1 MIISKSINSD
11 LLIKDPAQ
19 EVYAVQGDC
28 YTREVILRLHANKIP
43 WAPTKP
49 VSVAIRYRKP
59 DGTGG
64 TYDTLPNG
72 EKAWKLEGN
81 SVSFLL
87 APQMLTVPGRV
98 AVQVELL
105 CNDSILASFPLY
117 IVVTEDTSAGV
128 VPSKDYFNWQQRLED
143 KLTERLA
150 EAKKSGEFNGATG
163 ATPKLRIGTV
173 TTLEN
178 DSSAFA
184 EIRGSAEYPILD
196 LYIPKGADAAID
208 STLSVAGSAADAK
221 SVGSALAGKA
231 SAGFGYGDVIKCYD
245 WTANENNFNTK
256 LSVIFNAM
264 PDDCVKQVLC
274 VDASVSSSL
283 CTCTLTRA
291 SSTMGVLSGTDVRGF
306 RRQKVFNGAWQP
318 WEWEN
323 PPIQLGVE
331 YRTTEHW
338 GGKAVYTV
346 LMDCGALPDGGAE
359 KQIPTN
365 ISGISYIVRCAG
377 VSSAGSSLPL
387 DREGYGTIS
396 VMATPTEVILRSGA
410 DNASLG
416 SWLSAYCQLWYVKD

>member
-43 WAPTKP
+43 WTPTKP

-87 APQMLTVPGRV
+87 APQMLTAPGRV

-117 IVVTEDTSAGV
+117 VVVTEDTSAGV

-150 EAKKSGEFNGATG
+150 EAKNSGEFDGATG

-196 LYIPKGADAAID
+196 LYLPKGADAVTDA
-208 STLSVAGSAADAK
+208 TLTQANSAADAK
-221 SVGSALAGKA
+221 VTGDMLAGKA
-231 SAGFGYGDVIKCYD
+231 PAGHGLGEPSARLFDWSLVNQIKQNGWYCCSTGGTNIDSCYFSYARMFVQNWNED
-245 WTANENNFNTK
+245 NLEQTLYPVLDAN
-256 LSVIFNAM
+256 LCLRRICLDSVW
-264 PDDCVKQVLC
+264 L
-274 VDASVSSSL
+274 
-283 CTCTLTRA
+283 
-291 SSTMGVLSGTDVRGF
+291 
-306 RRQKVFNGAWQP
+306 P
-318 WEWEN
+318 WEWMN
-323 PPIQLGVE
+323 PPMYPGVE
-331 YRTTEHW
+331 YRTTERYM
-338 GGKAVYTV
+338 GKAIYTCLVNTGVLANGMTAIKHNLSMMQPLSCQAAIENEQSIPARYYDAQYDQTLSVYVTY
-346 LMDCGALPDGGAE
+346 A
-359 KQIPTN
+359 N
-365 ISGISYIVRCAG
+365 IFIHSSGI
-377 VSSAGSSLPL
+377 
-387 DREGYGTIS
+387 EGDALGKDVYC
-396 VMATPTEVILRSGA
+396 ILK
-410 DNASLG
+410 
-416 SWLSAYCQLWYVKD
+416 YTKD